1 MAEKKEKGLPRKQQ
15 DLFKFKKKPTGEVK
29 EIAFN
34 SVTFNYVDGGMVLV
48 HVDGENPR
56 SLFLTPVDAQK
67 LIDFLQE
74 YVNQLSK

>member
-15 DLFKFKKKPTGEVK
+15 DLFRFKTKPTGEVK
-29 EIAFN
+29 EIKFN
-34 SVTFNYVDGGMVLV
+34 SVTINYIDGGMVLV

-56 SLFLTPVDAQK
+56 TVFLTPMDAKK

-74 YVNQLSK
+74 YVDQLAE